1 MKLKVDEN
9 LPIEIASRLRE
20 AGHEAQTAGD
30 EGLGGAP
37 DSEVI
42 DRCLA
47 EGRALI
53 TLDQDFGNIRSYP
66 PVDYQGL
73 VVLDLRVQ
81 AKPHVLA
88 VFERVVSLLHEE
100 PLTGRLWIVQ
110 DNRIRIR
117 E

>member
-9 LPIEIASRLRE
+9 LPIEIVSRPRE
-20 AGHEAQTAGD
+20 AGHEAQTSAD

-42 DRCLA
+42 SRCLG
-47 EGRALI
+47 EGRALT
-53 TLDQDFGNIRSYP
+53 TLDQDFGNIKSYP
-66 PVDYQGL
+66 PGEYPGL
-73 VVLDLRVQ
+73 AVLDLRVQ

-88 VFERVVSLLHEE
+88 VFERVITMLDEE